1 MRKFALVLMS
11 GLFVAGC
18 EKCTAP
24 AQVNANIG
32 IGSGGAAG
40 GVSVGKACGPA
51 YVTLGV
57 GNSYYLH
64 W

>member
-1 MRKFALVLMS
+1 MRKLALVLIS

-18 EKCTAP
+18 EKCTDP
-24 AQVNANIG
+24 ALLNAGIG
-32 IGSGGAAG
+32 IGSGGTTG
-40 GVSVGKACGPA
+40 GVSVGRTCGPA
-51 YVTLGV
+51 HVTLGV